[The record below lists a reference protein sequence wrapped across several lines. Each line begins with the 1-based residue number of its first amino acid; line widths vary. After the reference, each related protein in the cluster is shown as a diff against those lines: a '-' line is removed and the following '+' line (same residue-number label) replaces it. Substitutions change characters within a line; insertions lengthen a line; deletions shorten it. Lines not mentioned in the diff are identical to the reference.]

1 MFRRSDADKRVD
13 NLIVNTKTS
22 YVVCTTCL
30 LTTFIRYAHGQKI
43 GKPLNL
49 RVFGS
54 KLNKRDHTLDSQ
66 HRLKKPNKTVYNTER
81 IQCDY
86 K

>member
-13 NLIVNTKTS
+13 TLIVNTEIS

-30 LTTFIRYAHGQKI
+30 LTTFIRYGHGQKI
-43 GKPLNL
+43 GKSLNL

-54 KLNKRDHTLDSQ
+54 KLNKESILDSQ
-66 HRLKKPNKTVYNTER
+66 HRLKKPNKRV
-81 IQCDY
+81 
-86 K
+86 

>member
-13 NLIVNTKTS
+13 TLIVNTKIS
-22 YVVCTTCL
+22 HVVCTTCL
-30 LTTFIRYAHGQKI
+30 LTTFIRYALGQKI

-54 KLNKRDHTLDSQ
+54 KLNKEIILDSQ
-66 HRLKKPNKTVYNTER
+66 HRLKKPNKTVSNIER
-81 IQCDY
+81 IQCVY

>member
-1 MFRRSDADKRVD
+1 MFRRSDADKRTD
-13 NLIVNTKTS
+13 TLIVNTKIS

-43 GKPLNL
+43 GKSLNL

-54 KLNKRDHTLDSQ
+54 KLNKESILDSQ
-66 HRLKKPNKTVYNTER
+66 NRLRKPNKTV
-81 IQCDY
+81 
-86 K
+86 

>member
-13 NLIVNTKTS
+13 TLIVNTKIS
-22 YVVCTTCL
+22 HVVC
-30 LTTFIRYAHGQKI
+30 RYAHGQKI

-54 KLNKRDHTLDSQ
+54 KLNKESILDSQ
-66 HRLKKPNKTVYNTER
+66 NRLRKSNKTV
-81 IQCDY
+81 
-86 K
+86 